1 MIAEILFDSLR
12 NAVMITGLVIV
23 MMMIIELV
31 NVRSAG
37 KWFHTLEHS
46 RFSQTLLGAILG
58 VIPGCVGGFAAVSL
72 YSHRIISFGALVAC
86 MICSSG
92 DESFVMLAMF
102 PGKALLLFGILFI
115 LAIPS
120 GLITD
125 FINDRFF
132 HNRAFGNT
140 SDTCSHTF
148 ELHEE
153 ATGEVKPSIF
163 KASSYRE
170 MLHPSRFRVIIAA
183 ALLLYSSAILSG
195 ALEHDHDHGHADE
208 CTCTEQTEC
217 FAETHCEESGHHHGI
232 NLLDERW
239 MNVMFGIITLITILF
254 VITSDD
260 HFIREHLWGH
270 VIKSHLFRIFLW
282 TFGTLM
288 VIQYLLQFADIDSWI
303 GNNIYTTILIAA
315 LIGIIPESGPHLVFV
330 TLFATGVLP
339 FSVLMASSISQDG
352 HTALP
357 LLASTKKGFI
367 SAKLINAAVAI
378 GIGCLTQIILG

>member
-1 MIAEILFDSLR
+1 MIGEILLDSFR
-12 NAVMITGLVIV
+12 NAIMITGLVIV

-37 KWFHTLEHS
+37 RWFHSLEHS
-46 RFSQTLLGAILG
+46 RLSQTLLGAILG
-58 VIPGCVGGFAAVSL
+58 VIPGCIGGFAAVSL

-115 LAIPS
+115 LAIPF

-125 FINDRFF
+125 IVNERFF
-132 HNRAFGNT
+132 HNRACGNT
-140 SDTCSHTF
+140 SDSCSHTF

-153 ATGEVKPSIF
+153 ASGEVKPSIF
-163 KASSYRE
+163 KASSYRA
-170 MLHPSRFRVIIAA
+170 MLHPSRFRIIIAA
-183 ALLLYSSAILSG
+183 ALLIYAIAILSG
-195 ALEHDHDHGHADE
+195 ILEHEHGH
-208 CTCTEQTEC
+208 
-217 FAETHCEESGHHHGI
+217 GHGHGI

-239 MNVMFGIITLITILF
+239 MNVMFGIITLITTLF
-254 VITSDD
+254 VITADD

-270 VIKSHLFRIFLW
+270 VVKSHLLRIFLW
-282 TFGTLM
+282 TFGTL
-288 VIQYLLQFADIDSWI
+288 VTIQFLLQYADIDSWI